1 MLRKLLEL
9 TLMIELDEFIL
20 NLYLFYLFVLL
31 DILPKNQFA
40 ANPTKSRK
48 NISLRDVVFTDDLT
62 LTFILL

>member
-1 MLRKLLEL
+1 MLEL
-9 TLMIELDEFIL
+9 TPMIELDEFIL
-20 NLYLFYLFVLL
+20 NLFLFYLFVLL

-62 LTFILL
+62 LTFSLL